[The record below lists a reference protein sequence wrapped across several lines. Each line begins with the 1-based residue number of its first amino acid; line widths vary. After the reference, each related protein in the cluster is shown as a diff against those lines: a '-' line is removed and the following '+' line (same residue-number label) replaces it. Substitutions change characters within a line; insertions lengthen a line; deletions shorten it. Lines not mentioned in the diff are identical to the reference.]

1 MKFKKAVMSEAA
13 RERAIQR
20 QRLAKWLHYMFMQKF
35 LEELLASFKACK
47 RKHARLVKEGLI
59 ANYAWFAVRIKHT
72 LKYRGD
78 FGER

>member
-1 MKFKKAVMSEAA
+1 
-13 RERAIQR
+13 
-20 QRLAKWLHYMFMQKF
+20 MFMQKF